1 MRITSLT
8 LQLAFYLL
16 QAAQPGAGTSPQGQG
31 AAPPPQ
37 QDSDIR
43 AALTIISFFVLN
55 TGLIGTTFKFA
66 HGFYK
71 RRWGRY
77 DKKLLCVVTSR
88 SRLPSVNGRPLPLLV
103 EDGRVATRLSDEPE
117 GGPKRSLLYE
127 NAGVICVRL
136 KNVGTQT
143 IKTDDI
149 AGGKFQLSFGKS
161 KVVKVY
167 KRISPERVDLGE
179 QIQGGTITFSP
190 QYIDP
195 GLTVDMEVVLE
206 NYDGRASAQGRIS
219 NGGPVRMRYWDT
231 PGRLAPQGR
240 AFTGTLFLL
249 MNFTWFLFFL
259 PLLFSERVTGWGRI
273 LVATVMGAVF
283 ASAPY
288 VVYRRLVKDEE
299 TESVPIKTR
308 GRWKGVRL
316 RARKRVVTTRLKDS
330 WEGLKL
336 SGFPWGRAKDFLW
349 GRPADFLRRH
359 KLFLWSWLFAASV
372 FLTMLFLNEV
382 LLPSLYGRYKQALVV
397 LLDYV
402 NKANGR

>member
-1 MRITSLT
+1 MRIPSLT

-16 QAAQPGAGTSPQGQG
+16 QAAQPGAGTMPQG
-31 AAPPPQ
+31 AAPTSQP
-37 QDSDIR
+37 DDLR
-43 AALTIISFFVLN
+43 AALTIITYFIVN
-55 TGLIGTTFKFA
+55 TGVVGTFFTLV
-66 HGFYK
+66 HRFYK

-88 SRLPSVNGRPLPLLV
+88 SRLPSVNGRPLPLLI
-103 EDGRVATRLSDEPE
+103 EDGRVAAGIPEAPE
-117 GGPKRSLLYE
+117 GRGAECRRVYE
-127 NAGVICVRL
+127 NAGVVCVRL

-149 AGGKFQLSFGKS
+149 AGGKFQLRFGNS
-161 KVVKVY
+161 RVVKVY
-167 KRISPERVDLGE
+167 KRMSPERVDLGE
-179 QIQGGTITFSP
+179 EIQGGTITFSP

-206 NYDGRASAQGRIS
+206 NYDGRASAHGRIS
-219 NGGPVRMRYWDT
+219 NGGSVRMRYWDT

-240 AFTGTLFLL
+240 AFMGTLFLL

-288 VVYRRLVKDEE
+288 VVYRRLIRDEE
-299 TESVPIKTR
+299 AESLPVKTR
-308 GRWKGVRL
+308 GGWRGIRLQARW
-316 RARKRVVTTRLKDS
+316 RVVTTRLGNA
-330 WEGLKL
+330 WEALKS

-349 GRPADFLRRH
+349 GRPTDFLRRH

-372 FLTMLFLNEV
+372 FLAMLLLNEV